1 MWWICICLVSMNWFM
16 PFTQM
21 AIFHRYTALRLPGL
35 NFIQEECHFNVIM
48 NGLLYIKVYFSW
60 LGRYEKG
67 LDSCAA
73 INDKSYLSITTG
85 KTELATVWNM
95 LICYVLLFNICYIDS
110 NEFVCFSRAHVT
122 HTACFNSS
130 VHYSSSNRNRRPP
143 YMNIYTRWMCALAS
157 ALKLLL
163 IVKCAAPENMECK
176 TSNPLIKHYII
187 SLSTVHYASISIT
200 HTVYL
205 ILDLN
210 VLNSWNMKR
219 DTNNILVE
227 KQTHSIYDC
236 QLSAF
241 LSTVEP
247 KDVRKLSEN
256 SFKHNFLL
264 HMDHFVARSA
274 LGKLLKVIVMLVFN
288 SIRYGLR
295 LSLLKAKKS

>member
-1 MWWICICLVSMNWFM
+1 MNLFAFPARTSRTPPASILPSTIHLRTETEDHRTWI
-16 PFTQM
+16 
-21 AIFHRYTALRLPGL
+21 
-35 NFIQEECHFNVIM
+35 
-48 NGLLYIKVYFSW
+48 YI
-60 LGRYEKG
+60 
-67 LDSCAA
+67 LD
-73 INDKSYLSITTG
+73 
-85 KTELATVWNM
+85 
-95 LICYVLLFNICYIDS
+95 
-110 NEFVCFSRAHVT
+110 
-122 HTACFNSS
+122 
-130 VHYSSSNRNRRPP
+130 
-143 YMNIYTRWMCALAS
+143 ALAS
-157 ALKLLL
+157 ALELLL

-241 LSTVEP
+241 LPTVEP

-295 LSLLKAKKS
+295 LSLLKAKKSSN